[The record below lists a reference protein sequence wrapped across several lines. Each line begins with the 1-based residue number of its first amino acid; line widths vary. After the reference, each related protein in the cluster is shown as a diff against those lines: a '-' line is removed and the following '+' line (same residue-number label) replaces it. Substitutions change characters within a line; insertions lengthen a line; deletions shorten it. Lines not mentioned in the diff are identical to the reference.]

1 MKRNILKKLI
11 LSILF
16 IFVMSMLFGCHNS
29 DDFAPYEKYS
39 KTVNQPT
46 LIETNSL
53 ADILPQADKF
63 AKEQQDGL
71 ALTKISMLFNNLNEC
86 ENEKGI
92 IIFSYY
98 SEQKKINQVSK
109 MDIYFDMRNSVVEKF
124 TWEKGHSKRV
134 NGFTGKLGDAFLYLP
149 FSEIFAHFNQGDE
162 YIKNLKEISPR
173 LKIELDYNYL
183 SAYLYDGDEPSSTP
197 VFIYNSAN

>member
-1 MKRNILKKLI
+1 MKRNMLKNLI
-11 LSILF
+11 LSVLL
-16 IFVMSMLFGCHNS
+16 IFVMSMLFSCYNN

-98 SEQKKINQVSK
+98 SEQKNINQVSK
-109 MDIYFDMRNSVVEKF
+109 MDIYFDMRNSTIEKF

-134 NGFTGKLGDAFLYLP
+134 NGFTGKLGDEFLYLP
-149 FSEIFAHFNQGDE
+149 FSEIFAHFNQDDE
-162 YIKNLKEISPR
+162 YIKKLKEISPR